1 MINFLKYRWLYFLIS
16 TFVIGA
22 GIFSI
27 AKWGFRYSIDFTG
40 GSNFE
45 FQMNKIVEKNKI
57 QEVLNLNKVS
67 VISFIL
73 QDKDIILRTK
83 ALDQNSESLLK
94 KDLEEKLK
102 IKITV
107 LRSETVGPILGK
119 EAINKT
125 LIASILAIIGIL
137 IYMSFAFK
145 GFNFAFSAVLAMFHD
160 LLVVV
165 GSYSLL
171 CHFFGAEVDTMFVT
185 AVLTTM
191 SFSVHDTIVI
201 FDKIREYHNEQGS
214 LDSESAA
221 NQALTETMVR
231 SLNNSMTIVFM
242 LLALTMMGGS
252 TIRFFILALLIGT
265 VTGTYSSPFVAT
277 PILVWLEKK
286 KSLSSL

>member
-16 TFVIGA
+16 AVVIGA
-22 GIFSI
+22 GLFSI
-27 AKWGFRYSIDFTG
+27 VKWGFRYSIDFTG

-45 FQMNKIVEKNKI
+45 FQMSKAVEKNKI
-57 QEVLNLNKVS
+57 QEVLNLNKISVVS
-67 VISFIL
+67 L
-73 QDKDIILRTK
+73 KQQDKNIILRTK
-83 ALDQNSESLLK
+83 VLDQNKESFLK
-94 KDLEEKLK
+94 KDLETKLK

-107 LRSETVGPILGK
+107 LRLETVGPLLGK

-125 LIASILAIIGIL
+125 LVASILAIIGIL

-165 GSYSLL
+165 GTYSLL
-171 CHFFGAEVDTMFVT
+171 CHFFGAEVNTMFVT

-201 FDKIREYHNEQGS
+201 FDKIREYNELGETNNVEEAS
-214 LDSESAA
+214 
-221 NQALTETMVR
+221 NKALTETMVR

-252 TIRFFILALLIGT
+252 TIRFFILTLLIGT
-265 VTGTYSSPFVAT
+265 IIGTYSSPFVAT
-277 PILVWLEKK
+277 PILVWLEKMK
-286 KSLSSL
+286 KQK